1 MAQTLSVKKTQRVG
15 NNQDFVA
22 SLLASE
28 DDRAELLDNAPMDR
42 LNILASQLI
51 ARRQRQ
57 NVPIRI
63 DVSGL
68 PHEALVS
75 FAEELEKL
83 GISYDLSSD
92 LVNAVKEYWIRRGA
106 SFTRAVKAKPI
117 WIVLDVTDRKP
128 EKTFR
133 NGLADV
139 VALTGAARVGEFATT
154 VTRTLAYGGGGTTS
168 NAGADR
174 VFDAVWGKMSVWL
187 MTESPSRQD
196 LDGLDALGAALTG
209 IAGMAGGG
217 LSAKEIQDI
226 IQQVLKES
234 GPEGLSPDAIALID
248 AIMQLKEAASAPEI
262 NPEVIAQLSHDI
274 SQLTQS
280 PDIPPALMQAVTA
293 ALTTLGGT
301 PALSAILMQNG
312 LAPLMAQNDNIAL
325 SEHIAEIVKQL
336 QSLSEKE
343 GIDDA
348 LKGDIEK
355 IIQQLQESLAQ
366 EGAQPEKILA
376 TLQTQLIDMAAREN
390 LPAPVFAELSNILPA
405 VADAQTQATIIAEL
419 GIENTARTLTEQ
431 VADIAAKIEAGVL
444 NLTELP
450 PEIQNLIESLGGI
463 EHLQTTLSQETGLSE
478 LRTTITEGLKNSM
491 AMPELT
497 QAIQSAAPLL
507 STLSDT
513 SSANIATDI
522 ATQMQNIAAKIEAG
536 VLNPSE
542 LPLSV
547 QNWIQSIGGVNHL
560 QTMLGQEGIKPDV
573 MRVIAEAMHNTSSA
587 SAITIP
593 TTIAATTAAPS
604 TEPKRSETSTPTQ
617 SPTIHENG
625 AMVAKVVP
633 TPTSAPQVAP
643 AQKAASPGQP
653 QSVKPDVVLP
663 PHIQST
669 LKSVIQEISKGTTG
683 THPLP
688 ASMKVVLQSL
698 KPLENLIQTV
708 QQGKTVTGTMVN
720 QTLKA
725 LDTALSKAV
734 PPALRES
741 ITNMRNS
748 IAEAAKKVTGVDK
761 LLKAEPGKGNCPPPC
776 KCISGKFKEAAKSS
790 MAFFTRDS
798 SYRFQVSTDLIKRS
812 TETAKR
818 LFANYNI
825 STDSN
830 VSKTEHEAM
839 RAAFQGSIKDR
850 LVSLRD
856 SFRAFSLWRNKGDSI
871 KNTSLR
877 VDPPAPSDDGANW
890 ESGPSGP

>member
-1 MAQTLSVKKTQRVG
+1 MATTLNVKEIKHIA
-15 NNQDFVA
+15 NDKDFVA

-28 DDRAELLDNAPMDR
+28 DDRTELLDSAPMDR

-57 NVPIRI
+57 NAPIRI

-83 GISYDLSSD
+83 GISYDLSTD

-262 NPEVIAQLSHDI
+262 NPEVIAQLSHNI

-280 PDIPPALMQAVTA
+280 TDIPPALMQAVTA

-325 SEHIAEIVKQL
+325 SEHIIEIVKQL

-343 GIDDA
+343 GIDDT
-348 LKGDIEK
+348 LKVDIEK
-355 IIQQLQESLAQ
+355 IVQQLQESLAQ

-376 TLQTQLIDMAAREN
+376 ALQTQLIDMAAREN

-405 VADAQTQATIIAEL
+405 VADAQTQATIMAEL

-431 VADIAAKIEAGVL
+431 VADIAAKIEAGAL
-444 NLTELP
+444 NRGELP
-450 PEIQNLIESLGGI
+450 HEIQNLIESLGGI
-463 EHLQTTLSQETGLSE
+463 EHLQTTLSQETGLAE
-478 LRTTITEGLKNSM
+478 LRAIISEGLKNSM

-507 STLSDT
+507 PVMSEVY
-513 SSANIATDI
+513 SANIAMDMS
-522 ATQMQNIAAKIEAG
+522 TQIQNIIAKMETRA
-536 VLNPSE
+536 LNPAE

-547 QNWIQSIGGVNHL
+547 QNWVQSIGGVNHL
-560 QTMLGQEGIKPDV
+560 QTMLGQDGSKPDV

-587 SAITIP
+587 
-593 TTIAATTAAPS
+593 
-604 TEPKRSETSTPTQ
+604 PTQ
-617 SPTIHENG
+617 SPTTHENG
-625 AMVAKVVP
+625 AMIAKVVP
-633 TPTSAPQVAP
+633 TPTSAPQVTP

-669 LKSVIQEISKGTTG
+669 LKSVMQEISKGTTG

-812 TETAKR
+812 TETAKS